1 MGLFFLKNKK
11 RTRYYYYL
19 CFISLGGDCVSS
31 FSLIVVG
38 RILSKAAAICGS
50 NLQMMMNGRRHS
62 VGKEFLAVRR
72 LKKKTDHKFLINR
85 QPSCYRPCVVLVR
98 RHLFS
103 NQKLGG
109 LMMSTQV
116 LIAPSSTRKGRI
128 ISQKYFIIIFIIPTR
143 LDTVNNFSLSA
154 VAVSFYLKRETSAF
168 NLNRPPWRCITS
180 DEYSQKV
187 DTSIGYADYIQS

>member
-1 MGLFFLKNKK
+1 MGLIFFLNKK

-62 VGKEFLAVRR
+62 VGKEYLAVCR

-109 LMMSTQV
+109 WWWAPRCWLPHHLREREEYHKSIFLLFLLFLRDLTRST
-116 LIAPSSTRKGRI
+116 
-128 ISQKYFIIIFIIPTR
+128 ISLY
-143 LDTVNNFSLSA
+143 
-154 VAVSFYLKRETSAF
+154 
-168 NLNRPPWRCITS
+168 PPWQFLFI
-180 DEYSQKV
+180 
-187 DTSIGYADYIQS
+187 